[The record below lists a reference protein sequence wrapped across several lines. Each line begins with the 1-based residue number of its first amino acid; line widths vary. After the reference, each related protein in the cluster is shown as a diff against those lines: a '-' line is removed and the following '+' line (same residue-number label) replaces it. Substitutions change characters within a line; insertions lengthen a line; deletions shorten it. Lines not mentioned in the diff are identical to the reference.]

1 MNRLAL
7 PLAPAAALLALATL
21 AGCSAR
27 AQLSEA
33 QADPAY
39 AFPHSPHLDGDVACL
54 SCHAGIAGAGKL
66 EAGVRH
72 VQMPAHPS
80 QDPACADCHDQDPAL
95 TVPARA
101 VPFRVNFDHQAHLAK
116 VKDCKTC
123 HQKPPEPGDAEA
135 KGPPMATCTSCHN
148 HQADYAGARCTP
160 CHVDLKGA
168 LPKLAFKHQGD
179 WLKIHGPMARPT
191 AESCSA
197 CHDQT
202 YCAECHSSQTAAARP
217 SVIFPEAVTRS
228 FIHRGDFVARHQ
240 LEASANPASCRT
252 CHGSAFCSACH
263 VEQGVTA
270 AAVNVRDP
278 HPAGWSTDQGT
289 RHFHGDAAKRDILSC
304 AGCHDNGA
312 AANCVGCHQMGGV
325 GGNPHPRAFVR
336 QHRGEEPST
345 KSMCKACHTLPM
357 AP

>member
-7 PLAPAAALLALATL
+7 PAVALLGLAAL
-21 AGCSAR
+21 AGCSAK
-27 AQLSEA
+27 AQRPEA
-33 QADPAY
+33 RNDPAY
-39 AFPHSPHLDGDVACL
+39 AFPHSPHVDGDVACL
-54 SCHAGIAGAGKL
+54 NCHAAIADASKLAAGA
-66 EAGVRH
+66 RH
-72 VQMPAHPS
+72 VQLPANPS
-80 QDPACADCHDQDPAL
+80 KNPACSDCHDKDPELAI
-95 TVPARA
+95 PARA
-101 VPFRVNFDHQAHLAK
+101 MPFRLRFDHKAHMGR

-123 HQKPPEPGDAEA
+123 HQKLPEPGDTELVP
-135 KGPPMATCTSCHN
+135 PPMAACTSCHN
-148 HQADYAGARCTP
+148 HQADFDGARCSS
-160 CHVDLKGA
+160 CHLDLKAYGK
-168 LPKLAFKHQGD
+168 PSSAFSHKGD
-179 WLKIHGPMARPT
+179 WLKIHGSMAKPT

-202 YCAECHSSQTAAARP
+202 YCAECHSAQTAAARP

-240 LEASANPASCRT
+240 IEASANPASCRT

-278 HPAGWSTDQGT
+278 HPAGWATDQGT

-336 QHRGEEPST
+336 LHRDEDPST
-345 KSMCKACHTLPM
+345 KSMCKACHTLPL